1 MSKTV
6 VLLVDHDPGAL
17 AALKSELLKRYG
29 ADYHIVAH
37 DQTAGQHRL
46 RPVACTVSCV

>member
-6 VLLVDHDPGAL
+6 VRLVDHYPGAL

-37 DQTAGQHRL
+37 GQTAGQPRL
-46 RPVACTVSCV
+46 RPVACPLCCV